1 MKLKYGSF
9 FNGVYFPEN
18 RNAGFFSLC
27 STSLL
32 DLCSIVEPVT
42 RIESQKLFKEFGHR
56 KHSDL
61 WSVYFN
67 QPDGIFEGST
77 YFSERLTHL
86 HHHEV
91 YRDSPLAEF
100 QPFLK
105 QYFSPSDRVLEQ
117 MRFFLDKYS
126 IDPSR
131 TIAVNL
137 RGTDKG
143 IEVPTPPLQNYL
155 NLAGEQLSKNPT
167 FQILAVSD
175 QQQYLSAFLSEFG
188 SRVTIINELPTTTS
202 KRVIHKKFWM
212 RDRQNFGINFNA
224 TVLIMAAAS
233 KVITHTGNGAFWTA
247 LYRGSTVD
255 LVQLRGS
262 EIMH

>member
-1 MKLKYGSF
+1 MRLKYGSF
-9 FNGVYFPEN
+9 SNGVYFPEN

-42 RIESQKLFKEFGHR
+42 RVESQRLFKEFGIR

-67 QPDGIFEGST
+67 QPAGIFDGSA
-77 YFSERLTHL
+77 YFSDSLTYL

-91 YRDSPLAEF
+91 YRDSPLGEF
-100 QPFLK
+100 QPYLK

-117 MRFFLDKYS
+117 LQFFSDKYS

-131 TIAVNL
+131 TIAVNP

-155 NLAGEQLSKNPT
+155 DLAAEQLSKNPT

-175 QQQYLSAFLSEFG
+175 QQQYLDAFLSEFG
-188 SRVTIINELPTTTS
+188 SKVTIIKELPTTTS
-202 KRVIHKKFWM
+202 KRVIHKRLWM
-212 RDRQNFGINFNA
+212 RDRQNFGVNFNA
-224 TVLIMAAAS
+224 AVLIMSVAE

-247 LYRGSTVD
+247 LYRGNTSG

-262 EIMH
+262 EIIR